1 MIRVLVISA
10 LLVLGFLL
18 SFFVHPEPN
27 TVQAQEPQQTFQ
39 VFLPAIQC
47 TSAYSSPAPV
57 FQTIAL
63 GQSVQI
69 GASWNWEIVA
79 VYGPPLAQ
87 AMRLPGG
94 TG

>member
-1 MIRVLVISA
+1 MIRALVISA

-39 VFLPAIQC
+39 VFLPVVRC
-47 TSAYSSPAPV
+47 TSAYSGPMPM

-63 GQSVQI
+63 GQSAQVR
-69 GASWNWEIVA
+69 ASWNWEIVA

-87 AMRLPGG
+87 ATRLPDG
-94 TG
+94 T